1 MEEIMAVDTMTNK
14 PRIEMPVR
22 GMTKTSD
29 IVSDLGTTS
38 IADGVVAKIAGIA
51 AREIE
56 GVHQLVPTGAMASL
70 QGLAQRLSRVD
81 QRATG
86 VAAEVGQKE
95 AAIDLAVEL
104 EYGSEIHRVCDAVRR
119 NVALRIETMTGLRV
133 KEVNILVADL
143 FFAADEVAPNRRV
156 E

>member
-1 MEEIMAVDTMTNK
+1 MAVETMTNK

-22 GMTKTSD
+22 GIAKTAD
-29 IVSDLGTTS
+29 VVSDLGTTS

-56 GVHQLVPTGAMASL
+56 GVHQLVATGAIA
-70 QGLAQRLSRVD
+70 GLAQRLGRGD

-95 AAIDLAVEL
+95 TAIDLAVEL
-104 EYGSEIHRVCDAVRR
+104 EYGVEIHRVCDAVRR

-143 FFAADEVAPNRRV
+143 FFADDVEAAPNRRV